1 MAYPQLADY
10 AETTCSQLHVPVAAP
25 STEEGV
31 LPDPDAQ
38 PVFRPPTIPPDH
50 FRVAVG
56 DRPSAALQGDAVPA
70 HPIGP
75 RDARVLVYN
84 MKRPGMT
91 AQEVDALLAQCEA
104 ESYTHPLEPLPK
116 SYDPTICQTDPV
128 DGIPFQDAPSWPT
141 DPADVRAAIG
151 RRLRELQEHHPTV
164 YRTVRSVLGTMNG
177 AIADCSPLASALLA
191 VNVCSYALGATENA
205 RSVMFYLCKYMTKVH
220 SRAHSPTTECQDT
233 ICLHVTNLTLRV
245 W

>member
-1 MAYPQLADY
+1 M
-10 AETTCSQLHVPVAAP
+10 
-25 STEEGV
+25 
-31 LPDPDAQ
+31 
-38 PVFRPPTIPPDH
+38 
-50 FRVAVG
+50 
-56 DRPSAALQGDAVPA
+56 PA